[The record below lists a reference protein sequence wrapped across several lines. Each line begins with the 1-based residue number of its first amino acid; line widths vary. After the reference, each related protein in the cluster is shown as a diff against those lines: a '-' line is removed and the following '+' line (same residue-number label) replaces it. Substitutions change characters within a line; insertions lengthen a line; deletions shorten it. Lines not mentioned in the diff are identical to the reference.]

1 MKPKFLLIIAATAS
15 ALFIGSWVYAGGMGG
30 MAGGGMMGGGMGGG
44 MMGSGQGYSNPWQ
57 NQNPYN
63 NSRSNQN
70 AYHDKAK
77 DTEKRREEIREK
89 RNELQ
94 ALYRS
99 EKPDPDLI
107 DKKIDELYRLE
118 AVLDQ
123 KMLSR

>member
-1 MKPKFLLIIAATAS
+1 MKSKFFLIIAATAS
-15 ALFIGSWVYAGGMGG
+15 ALFIGGLVYAGGM
-30 MAGGGMMGGGMGGG
+30 MGGGMMGGGMGGGG
-44 MMGSGQGYSNPWQ
+44 MMGSGQGYSNPRQ
-57 NQNPYN
+57 NQSPYYN
-63 NSRSNQN
+63 NNRSDQKTYRDN
-70 AYHDKAK
+70 AAE
-77 DTEKRREEIREK
+77 TEKLREEIREK
-89 RNELQ
+89 RNELH